1 MELHRLDP
9 HIELVGDLAVG
20 LPSDHGLGHHSLTG
34 CQRRPRPS
42 RSTAPFALCLPS
54 QSLRGQAVSQLH
66 QVADE
71 VIAVETPEPFNA
83 VGEWYLDFDHTSDQ
97 QMVNLLI
104 ESDATGIEASP
115 RSA

>member
-1 MELHRLDP
+1 VSAATPTESVHGAAR
-9 HIELVGDLAVG
+9 VVLAV
-20 LPSDHGLGHHSLTG
+20 PVA
-34 CQRRPRPS
+34 S
-42 RSTAPFALCLPS
+42 R
-54 QSLRGQAVSQLH
+54 QAVSQLH